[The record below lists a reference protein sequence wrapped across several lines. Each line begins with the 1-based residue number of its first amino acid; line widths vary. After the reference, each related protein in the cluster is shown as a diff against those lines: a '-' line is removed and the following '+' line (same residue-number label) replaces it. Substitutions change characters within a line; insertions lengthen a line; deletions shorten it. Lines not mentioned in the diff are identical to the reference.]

1 MSRLDRAPIPTTNPN
16 PNPASLADPGDF
28 NGDCR
33 SDIPWRNSGSEEVY
47 TWLMDAIAI
56 ASQGVPGIVTPSSDW
71 VIQGVGDFDG
81 DGNSDILWRNSST
94 DKA

>member
-1 MSRLDRAPIPTTNPN
+1 MSRLDRAPIPTPNPN

-33 SDIPWRNSGSEEVY
+33 SDILWRNSGSEEVY
-47 TWLMDAIAI
+47 TWPMDGIAI
-56 ASQGVPGIVTPSSDW
+56 AVTPSSDW

-81 DGNSDILWRNSST
+81 DGKSDILWRNSST